1 MLEVLGGSELMF
13 VFFMILA
20 SCATKQTIAK
30 VDTTDFDAVYVP
42 DGYKGGIVAVPFD
55 YEVFN

>member
-1 MLEVLGGSELMF
+1 MF